1 MCTAVAR
8 PPEEREGV
16 RHRESHVQTPDRV
29 ARAPIEVPSEARR
42 GAGRFYPQDLSPRLR
57 RELADTAETA

>member
-42 GAGRFYPQDLSPRLR
+42 RPILSPGPVPKTS
-57 RELADTAETA
+57 A